1 MHIRQAEIDD
11 AEELA
16 RILNSI
22 IAEGGKTAIDTPLSG
37 PELAEWFITG
47 PHCISCLLADTDE
60 GFLGF
65 QALER
70 FHADLPHDMADIATF
85 VTDRA
90 RGSGI
95 GRSLSHATAAIA
107 GENGVQRIRAVIPG
121 MIQQLP
127 ACCQRVCTYRTSKL
141 RSRRLMKLDCQL
153 RPSLLVPNPNIHLR
167 IHFTCTCSP
176 SSIPI
181 LAISPPFDS

>member
-107 GENGVQRIRAVIPG
+107 GENGVQRIRAVIQRSNEDAIHYYRSVGFHDDTANMTSSSVTLIRPTAPG
-121 MIQQLP
+121 G
-127 ACCQRVCTYRTSKL
+127 R
-141 RSRRLMKLDCQL
+141 
-153 RPSLLVPNPNIHLR
+153 
-167 IHFTCTCSP
+167 
-176 SSIPI
+176 
-181 LAISPPFDS
+181 